1 MYHGAT
7 GMPSYGHEPS
17 AAMVPQPGSPTV
29 LTSWQ
34 SYMPGRD
41 PLQSALEAITVLMG
55 AEAITLLTRSADGG
69 SVETI
74 LSCGEC
80 NIAPDIIPHDGV
92 SYTPLREAHWLR
104 LGAETAALVKLLQHP
119 DYSAWAVITVSAE
132 RTEIGSPL
140 LAQMPALVALL
151 ASHAAALVARAE
163 AHARSDAIAG
173 ALDQHDCGIF
183 ILGGDHEI
191 LHANRA
197 AVAILERRGGLQLS
211 RGKLRPPGY
220 KDAVRFETAVDCVI
234 DAHRAGGNSRS
245 KAMLLL
251 LPRPDGARRLAVTIA
266 PARQH
271 PMGPLAKN
279 AAAIILVEPAD
290 DRVNQ
295 GVESICQ
302 VYGLSPVENQLV
314 CHLAAGLSVGDA
326 ATRMRVKVDTARAY
340 LKQVF
345 AKTGTH
351 RQASLLQLVTR
362 HQRVIQGDHLFG
374 AT

>member
-1 MYHGAT
+1 M
-7 GMPSYGHEPS
+7 
-17 AAMVPQPGSPTV
+17 
-29 LTSWQ
+29 
-34 SYMPGRD
+34 
-41 PLQSALEAITVLMG
+41 QSALEAIAALIG
-55 AEAITLLTRSADGG
+55 AEAIALLTRSTESG

-74 LSCGEC
+74 LSCREC
-80 NIAPDIIPHDGV
+80 NIAPGIIPHDGA
-92 SYTPLREAHWLR
+92 SYVPLCEAQWLR
-104 LGAETAALVKLLQHP
+104 LGGETAALVKLLQHP
-119 DYSAWAVITVSAE
+119 DYSAWAVITVPE
-132 RTEIGSPL
+132 ECTKIGSPF

-151 ASHAAALVARAE
+151 ASHAAALVARTE
-163 AHARSDAIAG
+163 ARARSDAVAG

-197 AVAILERRGGLQLS
+197 AMAMLERRAGLQVS
-211 RGKLRPPGY
+211 RGKLRPLGY
-220 KDAVRFETAVDCVI
+220 KDAVRFETAIDCVV
-234 DAHRAGGNSRS
+234 DAQRAGGNGRS

-251 LPRPDGARRLAVTIA
+251 LPLPEGARRLAVTIA

-271 PMGPLAKN
+271 PLNALAKN
-279 AAAIILVEPAD
+279 AAAVILVEPAD
-290 DRVNQ
+290 DRVNRS
-295 GVESICQ
+295 VESICQ
-302 VYGLSPVENQLV
+302 AYELSPVENQLV

-326 ATRMRVKVDTARAY
+326 AMRMRVKVDTARAY

-362 HQRVIQGDHLFG
+362 HQRVIQGDHLFA